1 MKKICI
7 CRMNFN
13 EVNLPKI
20 PTRVLNVACATQ
32 KPIFRRGQHS
42 LREGLLGSVNQNCA
56 RKCNVSS
63 LEVFFGNRAPK
74 RREKKK
80 KQNKEKRKAMCCNRL
95 ADRVVLQMISAKQPE
110 GCQIG
115 RRLRLP
121 LQLAIKK
128 RLGAIHKPL
137 PSRACRVQICAPDVV
152 ERVLKFR
159 TRASLHQYSFSC
171 LPSVSQNVKPK

>member
-13 EVNLPKI
+13 EVNLPKL
-20 PTRVLNVACATQ
+20 PARVLNVACATQ
-32 KPIFRRGQHS
+32 KPICRRGQHS

-63 LEVFFGNRAPK
+63 LEVFFGNLAPK

-80 KQNKEKRKAMCCNRL
+80 KRKKKKRKAMCCNRL

-137 PSRACRVQICAPDVV
+137 PSRACRV
-152 ERVLKFR
+152 
-159 TRASLHQYSFSC
+159 
-171 LPSVSQNVKPK
+171 